1 MVKKVVRTTMP
12 TCIAQMPTD
21 CVSREAYLV
30 KRISYSASR
39 FTFHVSRGFTLTELI
54 VVLVLISLFILLVP
68 INLFGILT
76 KNTFKVQA
84 QEFVSTLQ
92 MACNAAAQ
100 SDRRYEVILD
110 ITEQSYTLR
119 QITTPDLSEVLE
131 EEIIVKN
138 DFSDNCRLYYV
149 LFDDGDYTNEG
160 RAKFRAGRF
169 GWQNGGKIIL
179 LDSQENEYSVVVNRL
194 SRIITLVRGDVELLV
209 PQRGEELFF

>member
-1 MVKKVVRTTMP
+1 MTKIKLYAKRHTTN
-12 TCIAQMPTD
+12 A
-21 CVSREAYLV
+21 S
-30 KRISYSASR
+30 SA
-39 FTFHVSRGFTLTELI
+39 FTLTELI
-54 VVLVLISLFILLVP
+54 VVIVIISLFILLVP
-68 INLFGILT
+68 MSLFGILT
-76 KNTFKVQA
+76 RNTFKVQA

-92 MACNAAAQ
+92 MACNAAAE
-100 SDRRYEVILD
+100 SDRKYEVILD

-169 GWQNGGKIIL
+169 GWQYGGKIVL
-179 LDSQENEYSVVVNRL
+179 LDSEENEYSVVINRL
-194 SRIITLVRGDVELLV
+194 SRIITLVRGDFELLV
-209 PQRGEELFF
+209 PQRGDELFF